1 LKRKLPFLFRLK
13 SIRIFSTLFVKAD
26 LPNHSTRLYFI
37 RHGEVEHRYHRIFG
51 GSRIDME
58 LSPLGHEHAH
68 ALVDWFGET
77 PLDAVYASP
86 MLRVHQTAQPLLN
99 ARGLAPVVM
108 PDLREVDF
116 GDWTGFRWH
125 DIQEKFG
132 VQAFDWLELLE
143 NGGMPNGETGNALV
157 SRVRACLERVLHDNP
172 NKNVAV
178 VCHGGIVRVMLSLLL
193 GIPLS
198 RMAHFNID
206 YGSVTIV
213 ELQPEKK
220 HAIEIELLNFCPL
233 TDRAMARGIN
243 PERQNPQSFPLNK

>member
-1 LKRKLPFLFRLK
+1 MK
-13 SIRIFSTLFVKAD
+13 VH
-26 LPNHSTRLYFI
+26 LPNHPTRLYFI

-58 LSPLGHEHAH
+58 LSPLGHQHAQ
-68 ALVDWFGET
+68 ALSDWFRDS
-77 PLDAVYASP
+77 PLDAVYLSP
-86 MLRVHQTAQPLLN
+86 MRRVQQTAQPLLK
-99 ARGLAPVVM
+99 ARAISPVVM

-116 GDWTGFRWH
+116 GDWTGFGWY

-132 VQAFDWLELLE
+132 VHAFDWLELLE
-143 NGGMPNGETGNALV
+143 NGGMPNGESGASLLG
-157 SRVRACLERVLHDNP
+157 RVRPCLSAILHDNP
-172 NKNVAV
+172 HRNVAV

-193 GIPLS
+193 EIPIS
-198 RMAHFNID
+198 RMAHFNVD

-233 TDRAMARGIN
+233 TDRPGARGST
-243 PERQNPQSFPLNK
+243 PERQMAVVGGGKN